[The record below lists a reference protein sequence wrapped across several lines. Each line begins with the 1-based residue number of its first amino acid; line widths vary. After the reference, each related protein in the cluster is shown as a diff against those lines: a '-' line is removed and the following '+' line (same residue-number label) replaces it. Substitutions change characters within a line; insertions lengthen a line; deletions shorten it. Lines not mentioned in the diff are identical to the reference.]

1 MDEELKA
8 QIDKVNKLVEEL
20 KSTKNTEDMNDP
32 LVEKKFD
39 AMADQLG
46 KFGEDMQKNDAE
58 KKSMQERID
67 SMEATLSR
75 KGVEGSDA
83 KDILQETKQAF
94 SVYMRTGDLPEGM
107 KLNGEGGIEI
117 RSMSTDIDPQ
127 GGYWVMPEL
136 ADFIATRNFETSP
149 IRQVARV
156 VNGSAKSLTID
167 LDDDEAA
174 ANWTAEGSASSD
186 TDTPDLGEL
195 EIFAH
200 KLDAEPQST
209 PELLADAYRDVEAWL
224 RGKVADKFS
233 RTENTA
239 FVTGNGI
246 SKPRGF
252 MTLDNWTTPGTYERN
267 KIEQIASGATATL
280 TADGLIDLQT
290 ALKEVYQANAAFL
303 MKRATYGAVLKLK
316 GADNYFFDQ
325 NLLRDGQSNLT
336 LLGKRVLFADD
347 VAAVGADNL
356 AVAYGDFGQGY
367 TIYDR
372 EGLQVIRDIYTNKG
386 KVKFYT
392 SKRVGGDVTNYD
404 AFKIQKVAVSV

>member
-1 MDEELKA
+1 MSEELKK
-8 QIDKVNKLVEEL
+8 QIEQVNKLVENL
-20 KSTKNTEDMNDP
+20 KSTKNTEDMGDP

-46 KFGEDMQKNDAE
+46 QIGEQMQKDSAE
-58 KKSMQERID
+58 KKSMQERMD

-83 KDILQETKQAF
+83 KDKIQETKAAF
-94 SVYMRTGDLPEGM
+94 NTFLRTGDLPEGM
-107 KLNGEGGIEI
+107 KLDKKGGIEI
-117 RSMSTDIDPQ
+117 RAMSTDIDPQ

-136 ADFIATRNFETSP
+136 ASFIATRAFETSP
-149 IRQVARV
+149 IRQLARV
-156 VNGSAKSLTID
+156 VNGSSKSLTID

-200 KLDAEPQST
+200 KIDAEPSAT
-209 PELLADAYRDVEAWL
+209 HEMLADAYRDVEAFL
-224 RGKVADKFS
+224 RSKVADKFS

-239 FVTGNGI
+239 FVTGNGVG
-246 SKPRGF
+246 KPHGF
-252 MTLDNWTTPGTYERN
+252 MTLANWTTAGTYQRDA
-267 KIEQIASGATATL
+267 IEQIASGATATL
-280 TADGLIDLQT
+280 TGDGLIDLQT
-290 ALKEVYQANAAFL
+290 SLKETYQFNAAFL

-316 GADNYFFDQ
+316 GADSYFFDQ
-325 NLLRDGQSNLT
+325 NLLRDGQMNLQ
-336 LLGKRVLFADD
+336 LLGKKVLFADD

-356 AVAYGDFGQGY
+356 AIAYGDFSQGY

-372 EGLQVIRDIYTNKG
+372 VGLQVIRDIYTDKS

-392 SKRVGGDVTNYD
+392 SKRVGGDVTNFD
-404 AFKIQKVAVSV
+404 SIKIQKVAVSV